1 MRRIGFSSLVF
12 ILISFTAP
20 ALGQPPTDAQL
31 SAIRSACRSDY
42 RSVCADVPTG
52 GKESLQCLQQHAD
65 AVSSPCRDALAA
77 VNAKTSSPPPAT
89 AEPAQSQS
97 AQSQSAQPQS
107 AQSPQTPPSSA
118 APQMSR
124 REQAHLLRADC
135 GSDFQKYCSSVELGG
150 GRGLACLQA
159 HATELTSLCQSALL
173 AAQKK

>member
-1 MRRIGFSSLVF
+1 VIRGIGSSSLLF
-12 ILISFTAP
+12 FLISFTVP

-31 SAIRSACRSDY
+31 SAIRSACRGDY
-42 RSVCADVPTG
+42 KSVCADVPTG

-77 VNAKTSSPPPAT
+77 VNAKASPPPAAT
-89 AEPAQSQS
+89 AAPAQ
-97 AQSQSAQPQS
+97 AQA
-107 AQSPQTPPSSA
+107 PPASA

-124 REQAHLLRADC
+124 REQAHLLRTDC
-135 GSDFQKYCSSVELGG
+135 GGDFQKFCSSVQLGG

-159 HATELTSLCQSALL
+159 HAAELTSLCQSALL

>member
-12 ILISFTAP
+12 LLISFTVP

-31 SAIRSACRSDY
+31 SAIRSACRGDY

-89 AEPAQSQS
+89 AEPPQGQS
-97 AQSQSAQPQS
+97 P
-107 AQSPQTPPSSA
+107 QSPQTPSSSA

-124 REQAHLLRADC
+124 REQAHLLRTDC

-173 AAQKK
+173 TAQKK

>member
-1 MRRIGFSSLVF
+1 VIRRIGSSSLLF
-12 ILISFTAP
+12 LLISFTVP

-31 SAIRSACRSDY
+31 SAIRSACRGDY

-65 AVSSPCRDALAA
+65 AVSSPCRDALSA
-77 VNAKTSSPPPAT
+77 VNAKTSSPSPAT
-89 AEPAQSQS
+89 AEPA
-97 AQSQSAQPQS
+97 P
-107 AQSPQTPPSSA
+107 PQTPPSSA

-124 REQAHLLRADC
+124 REQAHLLRTDC
-135 GSDFQKYCSSVELGG
+135 GSDFQKFCSNVQLGG